1 MRIRVTLTW
10 SRILIGL
17 LTCLAAAVAGALLIA
32 WTGLYSLAASHG
44 HPGWMTSFLEFGK
57 RRSIIANTRDLKV
70 PDLDD
75 PDLIRLGAAHFD
87 AGCAVC
93 HGAPGR
99 LVTPVFE
106 AMLPAPPP
114 LSERAEHWS
123 AEELHWVVR
132 HGLQFT
138 GMPGWPGEERD
149 DEVWAMVAFLRALP
163 DLTPESY
170 GELAAGNAPQETA
183 DVDALVTA
191 GPAGLPMAAC
201 AKCHG
206 SESAPPTSDLVPILS
221 GQSPAALEI
230 ALNDY
235 RSGARESGF
244 MEPLAGQLP
253 EDSIGAIAGYLS
265 ERESLAHTDTEAPD
279 PDAIARGRELARRGD
294 GDRLAA
300 CDSCH
305 GGNARADYPRLNG
318 QSAAYICAQLQLW
331 KEGGRAATP
340 HGRLMAEIT
349 DDLSEGQIADIAA
362 YYASRPVFQ
371 YDTATASTAGG
382 EE

>member
-1 MRIRVTLTW
+1 VRIRVTLTW
-10 SRILIGL
+10 LRIVIGL
-17 LTCLAAAVAGALLIA
+17 LACLVAAVAGALLIA

-57 RRSIIANTRDLKV
+57 RRSIIANTRDLNV

-75 PDLIRLGAAHFD
+75 PNLIRLGAAHFD

-99 LVTPVFE
+99 PVTPVFE
-106 AMLPAPPP
+106 AMLPVPPP
-114 LSERAEHWS
+114 LSERAQDWS
-123 AEELHWVVR
+123 PEELHWVVR

-138 GMPGWPGEERD
+138 GMPGWSGEDRD
-149 DEVWAMVAFLRALP
+149 DEVWAMVAFLRALS
-163 DLTPESY
+163 DLTPAAY
-170 GELAAGNAPQETA
+170 GQLAAGNAPQETA

-191 GPAGLPMAAC
+191 GPASLPMAAC

-244 MEPLAGQLP
+244 MEPVAGQLS
-253 EDSIGAIAGYLS
+253 EDRIGAIAAYLS
-265 ERESLAHTDTEAPD
+265 SRESLAYAGTEATD

-305 GGNARADYPRLNG
+305 GGSARADYPRLNG
-318 QSAAYICAQLQLW
+318 QSAVYIRAQLQLW
-331 KEGGRAATP
+331 KEGGRAVTP

-349 DDLSEGQIADIAA
+349 DDLSEGQITDIAA
-362 YYASRPVFQ
+362 YYASQPVFQ
-371 YDTATASTAGG
+371 YGAAVSPAGG